1 MKIAIIGAALAM
13 ALTASLSSAA
23 EVSAV
28 SSFEYTARSAKIAES
43 RVYRLGV
50 QDVTAFGTFDAQV
63 VHDRVKGNSTGFE
76 IGYDNYVN
84 VGPVRIDGRV
94 GVARNEGL
102 NTASLTITGD
112 LPLGK
117 GLDVYL
123 SGKHVRGV
131 ESTAGQYNKVAL
143 GLNAQLRGNLY
154 GYAGLTR
161 TYAQADIAKG
171 WTAGL
176 NVKF

>member
-1 MKIAIIGAALAM
+1 MKKNAFIAIMLLAGITGM
-13 ALTASLSSAA
+13 AQSA

-50 QDVTAFGTFDAQV
+50 QDVTAFGTFDAQA
-63 VHDRVKGNSTGFE
+63 VHDRNKGNATGVE
-76 IGYDNYVN
+76 LGYTNYVN
-84 VGPVRIDGRV
+84 VGPVRVDGRV
-94 GVARNEGL
+94 AVARNEGL
-102 NTASLTITGD
+102 NTASVTVTGD

-117 GLDVYL
+117 GLDIYL

-143 GLNAQLRGNLY
+143 GLQTQLRGSLS
-154 GYAGLTR
+154 GYVGLTR

-176 NVKF
+176 NLKF